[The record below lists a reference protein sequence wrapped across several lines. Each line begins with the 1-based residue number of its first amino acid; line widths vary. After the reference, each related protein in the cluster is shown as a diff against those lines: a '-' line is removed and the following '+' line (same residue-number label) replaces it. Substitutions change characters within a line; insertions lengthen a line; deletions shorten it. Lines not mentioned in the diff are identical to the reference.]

1 MANED
6 KAPSHEQVTHWLRQ
20 LMTKGVR
27 DVRAEDIPELLSLH
41 AIRILALVDLPSARL
56 AALHQRL
63 RELMRGVENERLRR
77 LAPFA
82 FGTYSVDPLPLET
95 RLLHAASNGI
105 GAQPRTLR
113 KYLDQ
118 LASDMADKL
127 IWLEERLR
135 YNQWLDKP
143 FDEALHDETLR
154 QYDFL
159 SAMAF
164 WIEGAR
170 LDVEAALDSL
180 DDDGEFRDFAGS
192 ALWRWTRYLR
202 VAHRFDEAW
211 QGRWE
216 FRKDSKADLGE
227 AIRSSWDVQAV
238 PPLGPTERS
247 FLRVELLASL
257 QEELHPFIA
266 LLERREQ
273 GATVLRKWFE
283 WLRSCHCVDDPDPNC
298 TVHRFLS
305 EASTLYENINLEV
318 SEHHRTDRAARFQ
331 TLPDVYEP

>member
-1 MANED
+1 MANGD
-6 KAPSHEQVTHWLRQ
+6 GAPTHEQVTRWLRQ
-20 LMTKGVR
+20 LMTKGIR
-27 DVRAEDIPELLSLH
+27 DVRADDVEELLSLH

-63 RELMRGVENERLRR
+63 RELMRSVENERLRR

-95 RLLHAASNGI
+95 RLIHAAQSGI

-113 KYLDQ
+113 NYLDQ

-127 IWLEERLR
+127 VWLEERLR
-135 YNQWLDKP
+135 YNDWLDKP
-143 FDEALHDETLR
+143 FEEALHDETLR

-170 LDVEAALDSL
+170 LDVEAALDAF
-180 DDDGEFRDFAGS
+180 DDEEFHDFAGS
-192 ALWRWTRYLR
+192 ALWRWTRFLR

-211 QGRWE
+211 QGRWV
-216 FRKDSKADLGE
+216 FRADSKADLDE
-227 AIRSSWDVQAV
+227 AIRSNWDAQAV
-238 PPLGPTERS
+238 PPIGPTERS
-247 FLRVELLASL
+247 YLRVELLATL
-257 QEELHPFIA
+257 QEELQPFLA
-266 LLERREQ
+266 LLGRQEQ
-273 GATVLRKWFE
+273 GAKIVRKWFE
-283 WLRSCHCVDDPDPNC
+283 WLRSCDCPENNPDPDC
-298 TVHRFLS
+298 TVHRFLA
-305 EASTLYENINLEV
+305 EVSTLYENINLEV
-318 SEHHRTDRAARFQ
+318 SDHHRTDRAARFQ